1 MILRNNTVA
10 RRKDLRNDRKKSEY
24 SKLVV
29 LTEPDSLA
37 AESYKELRTQL
48 APKIDQKQLSS
59 LLITS
64 SESNTGKSVLASN
77 LAILLAQTGYKTLII
92 DVNFNNPSL
101 DLYFYPSRNSISE
114 YLVSDNPDPID
125 KYYSFTSVDN
135 LFILSCR
142 KRFVM
147 KPDPFETEQF
157 NTLMTNLNKQ
167 FDIILFD
174 GPAALNS
181 IDTQVLSEKVDGT
194 LLVVKRDTTRK
205 KELQLT
211 QTYLN
216 NAGASILGVV
226 MNTL

>member
-1 MILRNNTVA
+1 MA
-10 RRKDLRNDRKKSEY
+10 RRKDLRNEKKKSEY

-29 LTEPDSLA
+29 LTEPDSKA
-37 AESYKELRTQL
+37 TESYKELRNQL
-48 APKIDQKQLSS
+48 APMISANHLSS
-59 LLITS
+59 VLITS
-64 SESNTGKSVLASN
+64 SEAKTGKSILASN
-77 LAILLAQTGYKTLII
+77 LAILLAQTGFKTIII

-101 DLYFYPSRNSISE
+101 DLFFYPSRNSISE
-114 YLVSDNPDPID
+114 YLVNDTVDALD
-125 KYYSFTSVDN
+125 RYYSPTSVDN

-147 KPDPFETEQF
+147 NPDPFDSSRF
-157 NTLMTNLNKQ
+157 NSLLEELTKQ
-167 FDIILFD
+167 FDIIIFD
-174 GPAALNS
+174 APAALNS

-194 LLVVKRDTTRK
+194 LLVVKRDNTRK

-216 NAGASILGVV
+216 NSGANILGVV